1 MSREYSTKRKP
12 WLRGDGKIQLTLF
25 EVSTNS
31 NASTPSYTTTRMRN
45 AKNYLFVLL
54 GSLLLITFWSSYSF
68 YSSSAK
74 GADVGHL
81 NVISQPSGTAIPYLK
96 NILGFKGAEPTGVKS
111 VATELA
117 TSVSAAALPT
127 ASPKNDGSTS
137 DNYTTT
143 LVVGRLNKEVWGVQW
158 IHDELPNLTS
168 KAIYIVDDPGAPYH
182 LDENNGRESMVYLT
196 YIIDHYNELND
207 VTIFLH
213 SSREAWHN
221 NVLFRQDSVPMVNN
235 LQPQWVIEKGY
246 FNTRCELYPGCPDWI
261 LFNANKTVSDASNR
275 LLDMFNTQLW
285 HRLFPGQ
292 AEPELLS
299 QPCCSQF
306 AASRDAIHAVGLE
319 QWIRIRDWLADAGVG
334 DGYTGRIMEYL
345 WHYIFL
351 QKEQLCPSMK
361 ECYCKGYGVCFED
374 DTLLEEYNQLRI
386 DVDYAGGRAGMLFG
400 PNPVGDAQTVT
411 DEFHRLDDK
420 KKEYEDFLPRRL
432 GLEKEG

>member
-1 MSREYSTKRKP
+1 
-12 WLRGDGKIQLTLF
+12 
-25 EVSTNS
+25 
-31 NASTPSYTTTRMRN
+31 MRN
-45 AKNYLFVLL
+45 TKNYFFVLL
-54 GSLLLITFWSSYSF
+54 ASLFLVTFWYSYNF
-68 YSSSAK
+68 YSSTSTDAY
-74 GADVGHL
+74 AGHL
-81 NVISQPSGTAIPYLK
+81 DVKSHPSGPAIPYLK
-96 NILGFKGAEPTGVKS
+96 NLLSFKAAKS
-111 VATELA
+111 DGSESLATESA
-117 TSVSAAALPT
+117 TRTSVTSPT
-127 ASPKNDGSTS
+127 ASTKDLGSTS

-182 LDENNGRESMVYLT
+182 LNENNGRESMVYLT
-196 YIIDHYNELND
+196 YIIDHYDELND

-213 SSREAWHN
+213 SSRDAWHN

-235 LQPQWVIEKGY
+235 LRPQWVIEKGY

-275 LLDMFNTQLW
+275 LLDMFNSKLW
-285 HRLFPGQ
+285 QRLFPGQ
-292 AEPELLS
+292 TEPEILS

-306 AASRDAIHAVGLE
+306 AASRDAIQAVGLE

-351 QKEQLCPSMK
+351 QREELCPSMK
-361 ECYCKGYGVCFED
+361 ECYCEGYGVCFED

-400 PNPVGDAQTVT
+400 PNPVGDANTVT
-411 DEFHRLDDK
+411 AELHRLEDK

-432 GLEKEG
+432 GLEKEE